1 MIVLNNTFQRT
12 LVVLTTTY
20 TNAKGFFFVTTLV
33 LIDIDIMHVNHNVIW
48 NLKMAGVVWSN
59 MDSDME
65 CKY

>member
-20 TNAKGFFFVTTLV
+20 TNAKVFFVTTLV
-33 LIDIDIMHVNHNVIW
+33 LIDIDVIHVNHNVIW